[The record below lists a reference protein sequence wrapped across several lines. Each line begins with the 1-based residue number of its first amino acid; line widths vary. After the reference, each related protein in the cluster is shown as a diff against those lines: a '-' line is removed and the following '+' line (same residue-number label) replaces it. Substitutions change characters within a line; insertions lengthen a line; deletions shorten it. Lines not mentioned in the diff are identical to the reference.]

1 MWALMWMA
9 LRNRSNFNSKRART
23 YRGILRVFAYVLLIA
38 LVFGAF
44 SVHSAR
50 AEVAKTGMQLGRSLA
65 PLAHM
70 IHERSKIDIDGES
83 ISMGMGTS
91 PDDLNTVLDK
101 FENHCREN
109 GVVGTWSKAALDSAK
124 VLPQAVPEMGVIR
137 STTKLEGVVLCFIK
151 TEDTPDTLL
160 GRLQQFNK
168 THDLSALGKLR
179 YAYAAVD
186 KGVTSITMLWTES
199 HFRIDRLMPTE
210 TFEPGSDNPL
220 LPRPIQARRVL
231 SGTVEGTPYGVR
243 GYLSRATPRDV
254 LDQMDADMTNGGWKG
269 LQHPEDALGRAY
281 MKDGVIV
288 FASAVEKDGKTMV
301 SMAEMGG
308 QQPVTLGVQAAK
320 ALSVT
325 EN

>member
-9 LRNRSNFNSKRART
+9 LRNKSNFNSKRARS
-23 YRGILRVFAYVLLIA
+23 YRGIARVFGYVLLLA

-44 SVHSAR
+44 SMHSAR
-50 AEVAKTGMQLGRSLA
+50 AEVVKTGMRLGRSLA

-70 IHERSKIDIDGES
+70 IQEHSKIDIDGES

-101 FENHCREN
+101 FEHHCREN
-109 GVVGTWSKAALDSAK
+109 GVVGTWSKAAVDSAK
-124 VLPQAVPEMGVIR
+124 VLPQALPDMGVIR

-151 TEDTPDTLL
+151 ADDTPDTLL
-160 GRLQQFNK
+160 AKLHQFDR

-186 KGVTSITMLWTES
+186 KGVTSITTLWTEG
-199 HFRIDRLMPTE
+199 HFRVDRLLPTE
-210 TFEPGSDNPL
+210 SFEPGSDSPL
-220 LPRPIQARRVL
+220 LPRPIQARRIL

-243 GYLSRATPRDV
+243 GYLSTAAPRAV
-254 LDQMDADMTNGGWKG
+254 LDHMDTDMSNGGWKG
-269 LQHPEDALGRAY
+269 LQHPDDALGRAY
-281 MKDGVIV
+281 LKDGVIV

-308 QQPVTLGVQAAK
+308 QQPVTLGIEAAK
-320 ALSVT
+320 SLSVT